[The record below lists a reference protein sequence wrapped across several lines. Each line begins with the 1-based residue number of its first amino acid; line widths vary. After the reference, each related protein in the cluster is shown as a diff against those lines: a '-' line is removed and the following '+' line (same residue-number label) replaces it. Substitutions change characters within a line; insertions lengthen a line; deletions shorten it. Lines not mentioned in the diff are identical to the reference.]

1 MKKPTFLNH
10 YTNLILACG
19 SLIMFQCTKQ
29 HYATKSRDQSITVRL
44 WISSG
49 QIK

>member
-1 MKKPTFLNH
+1 
-10 YTNLILACG
+10 
-19 SLIMFQCTKQ
+19 MFQCTKQ
-29 HYATKSRDQSITVRL
+29 HSATKSNFFGDQSITVRL